1 MVSPRQLG
9 EKKKNKHNVKSSE
22 VSFFTVLLRTIAQEN
37 TSQIVLRSSTLEK
50 RVGGQYTYDFGKKA
64 CAVKHT
70 SK

>member
-1 MVSPRQLG
+1 MVSTRHLG
-9 EKKKNKHNVKSSE
+9 EKKKNKQNVKSSE

-50 RVGGQYTYDFGKKA
+50 RVGGQYIYDFGKKV

>member
-9 EKKKNKHNVKSSE
+9 EKNKNKHNVKSSE

-37 TSQIVLRSSTLEK
+37 TLQIVLRSSTLEK
-50 RVGGQYTYDFGKKA
+50 RVGGQYIYDFCKTVS
-64 CAVKHT
+64 AVKHT